1 MSALYPIN
9 PANPLTALSQD
20 FQAAPG
26 VPVSIVGSGSGA
38 LPAVA
43 NFSTINMPLRFQGGI
58 LSMGNLSTI
67 DNGQI
72 YFGGNQFQ
80 FITDNFMTISADN
93 GLTLETTNGLID
105 ILASNAIN
113 LRTSS
118 INMTA
123 STIGITGLS
132 SINGS
137 AYRGANPLFSTIGVS
152 ANNDSITEGITFGGA
167 DGCFQGYN
175 TVPSTFEIKTNTNL
189 DLVATQLMQIVAG
202 TVTMSNV
209 SSINNV
215 NFTALVSTVNGL
227 AA

>member
-1 MSALYPIN
+1 
-9 PANPLTALSQD
+9 
-20 FQAAPG
+20 
-26 VPVSIVGSGSGA
+26 
-38 LPAVA
+38 
-43 NFSTINMPLRFQGGI
+43 
-58 LSMGNLSTI
+58 
-67 DNGQI
+67 
-72 YFGGNQFQ
+72 
-80 FITDNFMTISADN
+80 
-93 GLTLETTNGLID
+93 
-105 ILASNAIN
+105 LASNAIN
-113 LRTSS
+113 LTTSS